1 MRKITCGCGTTV
13 RGDTDEAVVRLAE
26 RHIAIRHGGVGTAA
40 GREDLLALAQDDLVS
55 AADAPGARRLPASL

>member
-26 RHIAIRHGGVGTAA
+26 RHIAIRHGAVGSAA
-40 GREDLLALAQDDLVS
+40 GREDLRALAEDDL
-55 AADAPGARRLPASL
+55 AAAVAPPARAE

>member
-26 RHIAIRHGGVGTAA
+26 RHIAIRHGGVGAA
-40 GREDLLALAQDDLVS
+40 ARREDLLALAQDDRPV
-55 AADAPGARRLPASL
+55 AAEPRAHRLGTLH